1 MEKEGR
7 LNKED
12 GEEEEEKKEE
22 PAEEG
27 QEAEEPNPEP
37 ILGDCFEYTLAGV
50 TVHSGTANAG
60 HYWSYAS
67 TERDGLR
74 PVRADD
80 APADHLNA
88 KWMEF
93 NDSYVRDWEVSQL
106 KKEAFGGEQSS
117 SFSGGIGISSFGGGW
132 SIGGGGGSYGQ
143 SGYML
148 VYERK
153 KKKPIKLCRQ
163 VPSDEPVEEGQPPAT
178 KEEIYEID
186 YNKCVEPSDKPNKIF
201 NEVLELNAKLGFEQE
216 VYQ

>member
-7 LNKED
+7 VKKE

-27 QEAEEPNPEP
+27 EEAEEPNPEP
-37 ILGDCFEYTLAGV
+37 ILDDCFEYTLAGV

-93 NDSYVRDWEVSQL
+93 NDSFVRDWEVTQL

-117 SFSGGIGISSFGGGW
+117 SWNTGSIGVSSFGGGW

-153 KKKPIKLCRQ
+153 KKKPIKLCR
-163 VPSDEPVEEGQPPAT
+163 
-178 KEEIYEID
+178 
-186 YNKCVEPSDKPNKIF
+186 
-201 NEVLELNAKLGFEQE
+201 
-216 VYQ
+216 